1 MNTELRKE
9 KESMFLGLITF
20 AMTIAHY
27 DQKRKNDDK
36 MPYAIHP
43 MMVAMNPYSA
53 LNMMLS
59 GWELLYA
66 RTVAL
71 LHDVIEDCKE
81 ENIARAWEYLLTHT
95 GRTGVLGY
103 DKNLFNIIPADGKNV
118 KGKMLARVIDYCL
131 DACGLSYRT
140 GDINSMSIG
149 GEIVSIIDELT
160 VPKGDHPDGH
170 YKEGDKKAR
179 KAWERSYGR
188 MRKMSKIAL
197 CVTFNDKVYN
207 MRSPMP
213 GRDPTAAMMG
223 YGEYLDNILYVL
235 STHKGI
241 AVTAM
246 PDDVWELM
254 DLYRNK

>member
-43 MMVAMNPYSA
+43 MMVAMNPRSI
-53 LNMMLS
+53 LNQMLS
-59 GWELLYA
+59 GADLLIA

-81 ENIARAWEYLLTHT
+81 EDIARAWEYLLTHVSMK
-95 GRTGVLGY
+95 GVLGY
-103 DKNLFNIIPADGKNV
+103 DKNLFNIIPADTKNL

-131 DACGLSYRT
+131 EKCELDYRN
-140 GDINSMSIG
+140 GDINCMTVG

-160 VPKGDHPDGH
+160 VPKGDHPDGY

-188 MRKMSKIAL
+188 MREMSKIAL
-197 CVTFNDKVYN
+197 CVTFNDKLYN

-223 YGEYLDNILYVL
+223 YGEYLDNIFYVL

-241 AVTAM
+241 AVTDM
-246 PDDVWELM
+246 PDDVWEVM
-254 DLYRNK
+254 ELYRNR

>member
-1 MNTELRKE
+1 MKIKSKSEKE

-43 MMVAMNPYSA
+43 MMVAMNPVTV
-53 LNMMLS
+53 LNKVLW
-59 GWELLYA
+59 GLDLLKA
-66 RTVAL
+66 RTAAL
-71 LHDVIEDCKE
+71 LHDVIEDCNEEDLTRSWDYLQQHVGSSGLFGKE
-81 ENIARAWEYLLTHT
+81 LDVPEGANR
-95 GRTGVLGY
+95 
-103 DKNLFNIIPADGKNV
+103 KNRMLVRIIN
-118 KGKMLARVIDYCL
+118 YCL
-131 DACGLSYRT
+131 YMCGINHRT
-140 GDINSMSIG
+140 GDVGMMTIG
-149 GEIVSIIDELT
+149 DDIEDIIRELT

-188 MRKMSKIAL
+188 MAEMSKLAL
-197 CVTFNDKVYN
+197 CITFNDKLYN

-223 YGEYLDNILYVL
+223 YGEYLDNIIFVL
-235 STHKGI
+235 SSKYGI
-241 AVTAM
+241 AVEGSIA
-246 PDDVWELM
+246 DDVMEAIQLH
-254 DLYRNK
+254 RNS